1 MGSSY
6 IPKRIGTID
15 IIVDDKMKV
24 LRELCVVD
32 NKNDDA
38 IRAKLVAAIRDNP
51 TMDMQRIVDRVARKL
66 IYERFNQD

>member
-6 IPKRIGTID
+6 IPKHAGTID
-15 IIVDDKMKV
+15 AIVDDKMKV

-32 NKNDDA
+32 NKNDDSV
-38 IRAKLVAAIRDNP
+38 RAKLVAAIRDNP